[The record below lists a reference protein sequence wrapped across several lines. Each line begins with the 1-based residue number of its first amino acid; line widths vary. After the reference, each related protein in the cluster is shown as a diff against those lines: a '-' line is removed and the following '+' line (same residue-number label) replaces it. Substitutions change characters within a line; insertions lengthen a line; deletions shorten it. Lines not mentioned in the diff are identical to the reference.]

1 MSNEGSQKVEE
12 KKKEGEYD
20 DDVDALRADE
30 ISRDKSCTLDF
41 EIYED
46 YQHIKLNAPNILGS
60 IGEFCAAFYHVPG
73 TKNIRPKCCLDE
85 GNCKVGNTLPR
96 SVAALVKY
104 EIKDGN
110 DIIVRYSNHYIPD
123 ATKHAEEF
131 FSDDI
136 KNTTASSSV
145 SGTTLER
152 ITMYITSQPCHL
164 STTNT
169 PDKSCCNVLL
179 ELLGHPR
186 LNGVEICIK
195 PTHIYKAGEQHRDL
209 EKQGRIGIWQ
219 LKRIERSRSPEWKKM
234 IGRTFS
240 IWSIWMKASDNRF
253 FPAILKVH
261 GNIWTR
267 KSVISFVILN
277 LLPQSFRVLRFALMI
292 HTLLAPVVEA
302 VLER

>member
-1 MSNEGSQKVEE
+1 MALNDPQSADQILHDENCTVE
-12 KKKEGEYD
+12 
-20 DDVDALRADE
+20 
-30 ISRDKSCTLDF
+30 F

-46 YQHIKLNAPNILGS
+46 FQHIESDETDEILGS
-60 IGEFCAAFYHVPG
+60 IEEFCAAFYHVPG
-73 TKNIRPKCCLDE
+73 TNNIRDKCCLDE

-104 EIKDGN
+104 EINDGN

-179 ELLGHPR
+179 ELLEDPR
-186 LNGVEICIK
+186 LENVEMCIK
-195 PTHIYKAGEQHRDL
+195 FAHIYRAGSGDEHAQLVENGKEGIKLLNDAPHIEVTGMEEDDWNFLYNLVAMDDDER
-209 EKQGRIGIWQ
+209 GRIPPYSGSERKDLDEEIGEFLDQ
-219 LKRIERSRSPEWKKM
+219 LIQPSP
-234 IGRTFS
+234 
-240 IWSIWMKASDNRF
+240 SD
-253 FPAILKVH
+253 
-261 GNIWTR
+261 TDD
-267 KSVISFVILN
+267 LN
-277 LLPQSFRVLRFALMI
+277 L
-292 HTLLAPVVEA
+292 PVDN
-302 VLER
+302 LHITGPSD